1 MSLKSAFLVA
11 AMMSAT
17 LLISPH
23 PSAARAE
30 DEQHLDMDLLQASRE
45 QCSMA
50 SAAVTEL
57 ADLLRAARHAKD
69 LAQLQAT
76 LDQTQSPLLE
86 LKTHLGSCGD
96 IMKMLSTA
104 PQHVRPT
111 SAAASYFNEDTAIE

>member
-1 MSLKSAFLVA
+1 
-11 AMMSAT
+11 
-17 LLISPH
+17 
-23 PSAARAE
+23 
-30 DEQHLDMDLLQASRE
+30 
-45 QCSMA
+45 MA

-57 ADLLRAARHAKD
+57 ADLLRTARHAKD
-69 LAQLQAT
+69 LGQMQAT